1 MKKLLVQHYA
11 LASFCGTAFNATD
24 INHFEVNYRKKTQN

>member
-1 MKKLLVQHYA
+1 VQHYA

-24 INHFEVNYRKKTQN
+24 INHFKENYKKNSKSVR